1 MATNNPINQINRQ
14 SYKEFQQ
21 DGIIDIL
28 VGASL
33 LGFALWLQLD
43 IPLFAFICWLSVS
56 FYKFL
61 KNKLTIPRFG
71 YVRFEEDRKQFIY
84 SMIVASIVVVLLLSA
99 RFLII
104 EGSYAKSNLAAFLRK
119 NHPYVMGSIGAV
131 LLGAFG
137 LWRGLSRFK
146 IYGLLF
152 LGLLAGLF
160 LVDIPGQ
167 IALFYAGGAI
177 FLVGCYLLIVFLNK
191 HPMKGERE
199 AND

>member
-1 MATNNPINQINRQ
+1 MDTNNQINQINRQ
-14 SYKEFQQ
+14 SYQEFHQ
-21 DGIIDIL
+21 DGIIDIM

-43 IPLFAFICWLSVS
+43 FPLFAFICWLSVG

-84 SMIVASIVVVLLLSA
+84 GMIAASIVVVLLLSA

-104 EGSYAKSNLAAFLRK
+104 EGSYAKSNLAGFLRK

-152 LGLLAGLF
+152 LGLLVGLF
-160 LVDIPGQ
+160 LVNIPGQ
-167 IALFYAGGAI
+167 IALFCAGGAI
-177 FLVGCYLLIVFLNK
+177 FLTGCYLLITFLYK
-191 HPMKGERE
+191 HPIEGMRGTN
-199 AND
+199 A